1 MKMLILEYLSQSKKA
16 TTAEVADILKTTDYQ
31 ARYFL
36 QRLAMEGKVKRSSIR
51 RGAKTLWEIV
61 SPSTTTGTENAQS
74 GGQ

>member
-1 MKMLILEYLSQSKKA
+1 MLNIEYLSQNKKA

-36 QRLAMEGKVKRSSIR
+36 QRLAMEGRVKRSSIR
-51 RGAKTLWEIV
+51 RGAKTLWELV
-61 SPSTTTGTENAQS
+61 PPSTTAGAENASS

>member
-16 TTAEVADILKTTDYQ
+16 TTAEVADNLKTTDYQ

-36 QRLAMEGKVKRSSIR
+36 QRLTMEGKVKRSSMR

-61 SPSTTTGTENAQS
+61 PPSTTTGTENAL
-74 GGQ
+74 